1 MSRRLMV
8 QIMVGTRRQLIERQ
22 SMELAQP
29 IQDGAFTTRLGNA
42 IELGTVTGGEH
53 CRFMHPRQ
61 SAQFSQRRLE
71 LGGGKGYPLT
81 HRNSGRSVVDSKG
94 KKRHAS
100 SVLGNSTGI
109 VKP

>member
-8 QIMVGTRRQLIERQ
+8 QIMVGAGRQFIDRQ
-22 SMELAQP
+22 AMELAQP
-29 IQDGAFTTRLGNA
+29 IEDGAFATRLGNA

-53 CRFMHPRQ
+53 CRFMHPGQ
-61 SAQFSQRRLE
+61 SAQFSQRCLK
-71 LGGGKGYPLT
+71 LGRGKGYPLT
-81 HRNSGRSVVDSKG
+81 HRNSGRSVIDSKG